1 MEHTSRENRSE
12 NKIIITVSGVDRIGI
27 VAKVAN
33 VLAENKVNIEDIKQ
47 TIMQDY
53 FVMFLL
59 GDISQADRSFKEI
72 KEALQKAG
80 EELQMEIWVQKKQI
94 FDKMHTI

>member
-1 MEHTSRENRSE
+1 MQENRSE

-33 VLAENKVNIEDIKQ
+33 VLAQYNVNIEDIKQ

-59 GDISQADRSFKEI
+59 GDISKAEKSFKKI
-72 KEALQKAG
+72 KEAIKKKG

-94 FDKMHTI
+94 FDKMHNI

>member
-1 MEHTSRENRSE
+1 MQEKTVGKSD

-33 VLAENKVNIEDIKQ
+33 VLAEYKVNIEDIKQ

-59 GDISQADRSFKEI
+59 GDISKSDKSFKEI

-80 EELQMEIWVQKKQI
+80 EELQMEIWIQKKQI

>member
-1 MEHTSRENRSE
+1 
-12 NKIIITVSGVDRIGI
+12 
-27 VAKVAN
+27 
-33 VLAENKVNIEDIKQ
+33 
-47 TIMQDY
+47 MQDY

-59 GDISQADRSFKEI
+59 GDISQSEYTFAQI
-72 KEALQKAG
+72 KDGLTEVG

>member
-1 MEHTSRENRSE
+1 MKDKEQ
-12 NKIIITVSGVDRIGI
+12 KIIVTLFGSDKVGI
-27 VAKVAN
+27 VAKLTQK
-33 VLAENKVNIEDIKQ
+33 LAELNVNIEDIKQ

-59 GDISQADRSFKEI
+59 GDISQSNFTFAQI
-72 KEALQKAG
+72 KEGLNEVG
-80 EELQMEIWVQKKQI
+80 NELQMEIWVQKKTI

>member
-1 MEHTSRENRSE
+1 MLENRSE

-27 VAKVAN
+27 VAKIAN
-33 VLAENKVNIEDIKQ
+33 VLAQYKVNIEDIKQ
-47 TIMQDY
+47 SIMQDY

-59 GDISQADRSFKEI
+59 GDISQSDNSFKEI
-72 KEALQKAG
+72 KEALNKSG

-94 FDKMHTI
+94 FDKMHNL

>member
-1 MEHTSRENRSE
+1 MLENRSE

-27 VAKVAN
+27 VAKIAN
-33 VLAENKVNIEDIKQ
+33 VLAQYKVNIEDIKQ
-47 TIMQDY
+47 SIMQDY

-59 GDISQADRSFKEI
+59 GDISQSDKSFKEV
-72 KEALQKAG
+72 KEALIKAG

-94 FDKMHTI
+94 FDKMHNL

>member
-1 MEHTSRENRSE
+1 MAE
-12 NKIIITVSGVDRIGI
+12 NKIIVTLSGTDKIGI
-27 VAKVAN
+27 VAALTAA
-33 VLAENKVNIEDIKQ
+33 LAKYEVNIEDIKQ

-59 GDISQADRSFKEI
+59 GDISQSNFTFAQI
-72 KEALQKAG
+72 KEGLNEVG
-80 EELQMEIWVQKKQI
+80 NELQMEIWVQKKTI

>member
-1 MEHTSRENRSE
+1 MLENRSE

-27 VAKVAN
+27 VAKIAN
-33 VLAENKVNIEDIKQ
+33 VLAQYKVNIEDIKQ
-47 TIMQDY
+47 SIMQDY

-59 GDISQADRSFKEI
+59 GDISQSDQSFKEV
-72 KEALQKAG
+72 KEALIKAG

-94 FDKMHTI
+94 FDKMHNL

>member
-1 MEHTSRENRSE
+1 MEEQ
-12 NKIIITVSGVDRIGI
+12 KIIVTLSGCDKVGI
-27 VAKVAN
+27 VAELTAA
-33 VLAENKVNIEDIKQ
+33 LAKYNVNIEDIKQ

-59 GDISQADRSFKEI
+59 GDISKSKYSFNEI
-72 KEALQKAG
+72 KEGLLELG
-80 EELQMEIWVQKKQI
+80 EKLGMELWVQKKQI

>member
-1 MEHTSRENRSE
+1 MQENRSE
-12 NKIIITVSGVDRIGI
+12 NKILITVSGVDRIGI

-33 VLAENKVNIEDIKQ
+33 VLAEYKVNIEDIKQ
-47 TIMQDY
+47 SIMQDY

-59 GDISQADRSFKEI
+59 GDISQSEKSFKEI
-72 KEALQKAG
+72 KEAIQKAG

-94 FDKMHTI
+94 FDKMHNI